1 MPFFQAALFFAHLC
15 TVHLCVASV
24 LRHQFLVSP
33 SFCDLPVLHKQN
45 EIRIPNRGKP
55 VGDDEGGPAL
65 GDGEHRFADPL
76 FRYRIHGAGGL
87 IQNQDRRI
95 LEYGPGDGQKLPF
108 SLAQGGT
115 ALGEQGVI
123 SLGKPPYK
131 GIRTCHFGAARTLSS
146 GTSLFP

>member
-45 EIRIPNRGKP
+45 EIRIPDRGKP

-87 IQNQDRRI
+87 IQDQDRRI

-108 SLAQGGT
+108 SPG
-115 ALGEQGVI
+115 
-123 SLGKPPYK
+123 
-131 GIRTCHFGAARTLSS
+131 S
-146 GTSLFP
+146 GQNRPG